1 MSSAPN
7 FGFALAARKT
17 DAAAAKELS
26 LSHVRILMDAAE
38 PVREANVRA
47 FLARFQPAGITPG
60 VYTPGYGLAEHGA
73 WFGPSRSTCASIRC
87 NLKGGF
93 DPQGI
98 TSVSSCRCCCAT
110 LRWADGERGLPSD
123 FRVGQAQDH
132 CGPERA
138 YCAGAGESGSGGG
151 QQGTR
156 ERVELVV
163 RIDDVG
169 R

>member
-93 DPQGI
+93 DPQARVFPRVDAAVRHCDGL
-98 TSVSSCRCCCAT
+98 TGSVACPVIFVSGKRKTTAGPNAPT
-110 LRWADGERGLPSD
+110 VLALVKADLEVD
-123 FRVGQAQDH
+123 NKV
-132 CGPERA
+132 
-138 YCAGAGESGSGGG
+138 
-151 QQGTR
+151 R
-156 ERVELVV
+156 EREWSWWCASTTWG
-163 RIDDVG
+163 DE
-169 R
+169 